1 MTQDMLRVMKWHIG
15 DNAFTPFSD
24 AEMQRDNYYG
34 AVRQMTSGVRR
45 LGIEFD
51 QVSLDFCRQLEAAL
65 PGVDFADVGQASMWM
80 RAIKSA
86 EEHAL
91 IRQGA
96 RICDIGGAAVV
107 AAVKAEVQEC
117 EVSIAATNAMTR
129 AIAGSF
135 LFVELMDT
143 WT

>member
-1 MTQDMLRVMKWHIG
+1 MRQL
-15 DNAFTPFSD
+15 TP
-24 AEMQRDNYYG
+24 
-34 AVRQMTSGVRR
+34 GVRR

-51 QVSLDFCRQLEAAL
+51 QVSLDFRRQLEAAL
-65 PGVDFADVGQASMWM
+65 SGVDFADVGQASMRM
-80 RAIKSA
+80 RVVKSA

-96 RICDIGGAAVV
+96 RICDIGGAAFV
-107 AAVKAEVQEC
+107 AAVKAEVPEC

-129 AIAGSF
+129 ATAGSC